1 MANNS
6 NNASDYLNPA
16 SQVMIQQIEQA
27 NKNAERSYWWMKG
40 VDCDEAQRL
49 GVNDMVQSVL
59 DLLQK
64 VDYESVGQF
73 TGVYD
78 CNGKEVYE
86 GDIVL
91 ARSEGECRMCQ
102 VVFSERT
109 CSFFLYNNSGP
120 WYISADNTMKD
131 TLLEIIGN
139 IHDNPDIIK

>member
-1 MANNS
+1 MRKIKFRGKARFERRWIIGALAPNGKH
-6 NNASDYLNPA
+6 PC
-16 SQVMIQQIEQA
+16 I
-27 NKNAERSYWWMKG
+27 AEFGKYFELTE
-40 VDCDEAQRL
+40 VD
-49 GVNDMVQSVL
+49 S
-59 DLLQK
+59 
-64 VDYESVGQF
+64 ESVGQF

-109 CSFFLYNNSGP
+109 CSFFLYHNSGP

-139 IHDNPDIIK
+139 IHDNPDLIR